1 MSGSKRTSAVT
12 PKERRPSILLMLLRG
27 AGGRC
32 PRCGDRRGWRL
43 RWFGRLERCRG
54 CGYKYAR
61 SSGFSLGAITM
72 NMVVTLGLATAVM
85 VVGFFLMYP
94 DIKAL
99 PISLASGAAAL
110 LVSTLFAPASST
122 LWAAIDLAMRPL
134 DLVEEAEAVTWLASQ
149 GS

>member
-1 MSGSKRTSAVT
+1 
-12 PKERRPSILLMLLRG
+12 
-27 AGGRC
+27 
-32 PRCGDRRGWRL
+32 
-43 RWFGRLERCRG
+43 
-54 CGYKYAR
+54 
-61 SSGFSLGAITM
+61 M

-122 LWAAIDLAMRPL
+122 LWAAVDLAMRPL